1 MCVIYLQTFM
11 RLITINRFDGTT
23 FNRELHLR
31 LKLKISHLFSI
42 PTV

>member
-23 FNRELHLR
+23 FNRFNLR